1 MAKLRL
7 GILISGRGSNMQALI
22 EACGDQAYPAEI
34 VVVISNVP
42 GAPGLARATATGIT
56 TLVID
61 HRAYADRSAFE
72 DALHAALLARRV
84 DLVCLAGFMRLLT
97 DAFVGRW
104 HDRLINIH
112 PSLLPAFRGLRV
124 HERVI
129 AYGARFSGCT
139 VHFVRPA
146 MDDGPIII
154 QAVVPV
160 HPDDDAER
168 LAARVLIEE
177 HRIYPLAV
185 RLIAEGRARV
195 IAERVVI
202 TDARAP
208 SLGLLNPEPV

>member
-112 PSLLPAFRGLRV
+112 PSLLPAFRGRHV

>member
-1 MAKLRL
+1 MAKLRV
-7 GILISGRGSNMQALI
+7 GILISGRGSNMRALI
-22 EACGDQAYPAEI
+22 EACAEKGYPAEI

-42 GAPGLARATATGIT
+42 AAPGLARAAAAGIA
-56 TLVID
+56 TLVVD
-61 HRAYADRSAFE
+61 HRAYAERSAFE
-72 DALHAALLARRV
+72 DALHMALLSRNV

-97 DAFVGRW
+97 EAFVGRW

-112 PSLLPAFRGLRV
+112 PSLLPAFRGLHV

-146 MDDGPIII
+146 MDDGPIIV

-160 HPDDDAER
+160 QADDDPKR
-168 LAARVLIEE
+168 LAARVLAEE

-185 RLIAEGRARV
+185 RLIAEGRVRV
-195 IAERVVI
+195 IDERVMI
-202 TDARAP
+202 TGAHAP
-208 SLGLLNPEPV
+208 SFGLLNPESV

>member
-1 MAKLRL
+1 MAKLRV
-7 GILISGRGSNMQALI
+7 GILISGRGSNMRALI
-22 EACGDQAYPAEI
+22 EACADSGYPAEI

-42 GAPGLARATATGIT
+42 EAPGLARAAAAGIA

-61 HRAYADRSAFE
+61 HKAYIERSAFD
-72 DALHAALLARRV
+72 DALHAALLSRKV

-97 DAFVGRW
+97 EAFVGRW
-104 HDRLINIH
+104 HDRLVNIH

-146 MDDGPIII
+146 MDDGPIIV
-154 QAVVPV
+154 QAVVAV
-160 HPDDDAER
+160 HADDDPGR
-168 LAARVLIEE
+168 LAARVLAEE

-185 RLIAEGRARV
+185 RLIAEGRAQV
-195 IAERVVI
+195 ISERVVI
-202 TDARAP
+202 TGARAP
-208 SLGLLNPEPV
+208 SLGLLNPAAV

>member
-1 MAKLRL
+1 MAKLRV
-7 GILISGRGSNMQALI
+7 GILISGRGSNMRALI
-22 EACGDQAYPAEI
+22 DACAESGYPAEI

-42 GAPGLARATATGIT
+42 EAPGLARAAAAEID

-61 HRAYADRSAFE
+61 HTAYVERSAFE
-72 DALHAALLARRV
+72 DALHAALLSRNV

-97 DAFVGRW
+97 DAFVDRW

-146 MDDGPIII
+146 MDDGPIIV
-154 QAVVPV
+154 QAVVAV
-160 HPDDDAER
+160 QADDDPER
-168 LAARVLIEE
+168 LAARVLAEE

-185 RLIAEGRARV
+185 RLIADGRTRV
-195 IAERVVI
+195 IDERVVI
-202 TDARAP
+202 AGARAP
-208 SLGLLNPEPV
+208 SMGLRNPEAV

>member
-1 MAKLRL
+1 MVVV
-7 GILISGRGSNMQALI
+7 LISGRGSNMQALI
-22 EACGDQAYPAEI
+22 EACAGDAFPAEI

-42 GAPGLARATATGIT
+42 EAAGLARAAAARID

-61 HRAYADRSAFE
+61 HKAYAGRSAFE
-72 DALHAALLARRV
+72 DVLHAALLSRKV
-84 DLVCLAGFMRLLT
+84 DLVSLAGFMRLLT

-112 PSLLPAFRGLRV
+112 PSLLPAFRGLHV
-124 HERVI
+124 HTRVI

-146 MDDGPIII
+146 MDDGPIIV

-160 HPDDDAER
+160 HPDDDVER
-168 LAARVLIEE
+168 LAARVLAEE

-185 RLIAEGRARV
+185 RLIAEGRVRV
-195 IAERVVI
+195 VAERVLI
-202 TDARAP
+202 TDARSP